1 MNIIRNKFV
10 HLGGNVKI
18 WHHSN
23 IYGTR
28 KYPVQ
33 IGDDTQVGSF
43 CEVKPGVTIGRRC
56 RLQSFIF
63 ISEMTEISDDV
74 FIGPH
79 VLILNDKYPTTA
91 KIFQNKYV
99 PQPARIA
106 HHVTIGGGAIIGPD
120 IKLGHHA
127 VIGMGAV
134 VVKSVAPY
142 AIVAGNPARIIGRV
156 NDKKYQKNFPVE
168 YANRV
173 RRSGKTK

>member
-79 VLILNDKYPTTA
+79 VLILNDKQPKYSKINMSLNPHESPTMSLSA
-91 KIFQNKYV
+91 AEPSLV
-99 PQPARIA
+99 RI
-106 HHVTIGGGAIIGPD
+106 
-120 IKLGHHA
+120 
-127 VIGMGAV
+127 
-134 VVKSVAPY
+134 
-142 AIVAGNPARIIGRV
+142 
-156 NDKKYQKNFPVE
+156 
-168 YANRV
+168 
-173 RRSGKTK
+173 